1 MKSHELTISGSL
13 WPIPLGRWAASV
25 RAGGPDGRGD
35 LWHQR
40 PGKSGGL
47 AVGRAKPW
55 RNHGTLFENIIGNPW
70 TTFIFMFLCCEFH
83 CFVFGDHRFLNFSFL
98 KRGIPQ
104 EVGSRKVFG
113 KRTKGSTGDVW
124 QTNMNQPYGTCWVW
138 FIGMITTYI
147 IGYDML
153 IMHQQTIIFWISC
166 DEQYPKRKKM
176 GRKMEETSKEHWK
189 PSNTS
194 RKPRHVD
201 SAIPKA
207 VLLHC
212 SCRLLFFPRF
222 FWIYVTACNDMFV
235 IWCS

>member
-83 CFVFGDHRFLNFSFL
+83 CFVFWWSSLFEFLLFEAWDSSGSGLQKSVWKTYQGLHRWCLA
-98 KRGIPQ
+98 
-104 EVGSRKVFG
+104 
-113 KRTKGSTGDVW
+113 
-124 QTNMNQPYGTCWVW
+124 NQHEPAIW
-138 FIGMITTYI
+138 
-147 IGYDML
+147 DML
-153 IMHQQTIIFWISC
+153 SLVYWDDHNLYNWL
-166 DEQYPKRKKM
+166 
-176 GRKMEETSKEHWK
+176 W
-189 PSNTS
+189 
-194 RKPRHVD
+194 HVD
-201 SAIPKA
+201 NASANHHFLDKLWWAIPKTQEDGEENGGNQQGA
-207 VLLHC
+207 LKTLEYQPETTSRGFSHPQSRFAPLFLSFVVLPQIFLNICHC
-212 SCRLLFFPRF
+212 MQWHVC
-222 FWIYVTACNDMFV
+222 YMM
-235 IWCS
+235 